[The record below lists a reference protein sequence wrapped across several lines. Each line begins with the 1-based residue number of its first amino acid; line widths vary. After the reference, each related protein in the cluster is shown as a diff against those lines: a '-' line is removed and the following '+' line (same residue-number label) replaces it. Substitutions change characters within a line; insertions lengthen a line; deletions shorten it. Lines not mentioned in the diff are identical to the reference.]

1 MIPLAFVVSAI
12 LLLVTS
18 TLRAAGAALVRTSRA
33 DALHDAAE
41 GNERAAAVADLLQL
55 RARIQP
61 ALAPV
66 LTSLLVLAVIP
77 LTWAVSSLVSGWW
90 LALVVLV
97 MAVVLVIVTDLVPRT
112 IGRSRSSS
120 LAYRLAPLLAVSIRL
135 GDAAN
140 DLVSDEDEQEADDA
154 TSDNDEELELISSI
168 IEFGDTIVREVM
180 MPRTDMVT
188 LPASASTDE
197 AVDLVLE
204 AGRSRVPLTGENVD
218 DIVGILY
225 ARDLLELYD
234 QHSPPRPCLEIAHDP
249 YFVPETKPI
258 ADLLREMQA
267 NQRHLAIVVDEFG
280 GTAGLVTIEDLLEEI
295 VGEIA
300 DEYDT
305 EEPMV
310 IPLEEG
316 GLLVDARL
324 DVDDLASALGTE
336 FPDADWDTVGGLI
349 LGLAGRVPK
358 TGESFEYDDLLL
370 TAEQVQGRRVAMV
383 LVARRCVQ
391 PVSSPS

>member
-1 MIPLAFVVSAI
+1 MIPLAFGVSAI
-12 LLLVTS
+12 LLLVTA

-41 GNERAAAVADLLQL
+41 GNERAAAVADLLEL

-66 LTSLLVLAVIP
+66 LTGLLVLAVIP

-90 LALVVLV
+90 LALVVLA
-97 MAVVLVIVTDLVPRT
+97 MAILLVIVTDLVPRT

-120 LAYRLAPLLAVSIRL
+120 LAYRLASLLAVSIRL

-154 TSDNDEELELISSI
+154 TNDNDEERELISSI

-234 QHSPPRPCLEIAHDP
+234 QHSPPRPCLEIAHEP

-258 ADLLREMQA
+258 ANLLREMQA

-295 VGEIA
+295 VGEIV

-310 IPLEEG
+310 VPLDEG

-324 DVDDLASALGTE
+324 DVDDLATALGTE

-370 TAEQVQGRRVAMV
+370 TAEQVQGRRVALV
-383 LVARRCVQ
+383 RVARR
-391 PVSSPS
+391 

>member
-1 MIPLAFVVSAI
+1 MIPVAFGVSAI
-12 LLLVTS
+12 LLLVTA

-41 GNERAAAVADLLQL
+41 GNERAAAVADLLEL

-66 LTSLLVLAVIP
+66 LTGLLVLAVIP
-77 LTWAVSSLVSGWW
+77 LTWAVSGLVSGWW

-97 MAVVLVIVTDLVPRT
+97 MAIVLVIVTDLVPRT
-112 IGRSRSSS
+112 IGRSRSSR

-140 DLVSDEDEQEADDA
+140 DLVSDEDEEEDDDE
-154 TSDNDEELELISSI
+154 TNDNDEERELISSI

-204 AGRSRVPLTGENVD
+204 AGRSRVPLTGENID

-295 VGEIA
+295 VGEIV

-310 IPLEEG
+310 VPLEEG

-324 DVDDLASALGTE
+324 DVDDLANALGTE
-336 FPDADWDTVGGLI
+336 FPDAEWDTVGGLI

-383 LVARRCVQ
+383 RVARR
-391 PVSSPS
+391 

>member
-1 MIPLAFVVSAI
+1 MIPLAFLVSAI

-66 LTSLLVLAVIP
+66 LTGLLVLAVIP

-154 TSDNDEELELISSI
+154 TNDNDGELELISSI
-168 IEFGDTIVREVM
+168 IEFGETIVREVM

-295 VGEIA
+295 VGEIV

-383 LVARRCVQ
+383 RVARR
-391 PVSSPS
+391 

>member
-1 MIPLAFVVSAI
+1 MIPLAFGVSAI
-12 LLLVTS
+12 LLLVTA

-41 GNERAAAVADLLQL
+41 GNERAATVADLLEL

-66 LTSLLVLAVIP
+66 LTGLLVLAVIP

-90 LALVVLV
+90 LALIVGI
-97 MAVVLVIVTDLVPRT
+97 MAIVLVIVTDLVPRT

-120 LAYRLAPLLAVSIRL
+120 LAYRLASLLAVSIRL

-154 TSDNDEELELISSI
+154 TNDNDEERELISSI

-234 QHSPPRPCLEIAHDP
+234 QHSPPRPCLEIAHEP

-295 VGEIA
+295 VGEIV

-310 IPLEEG
+310 VPLDEG

-324 DVDDLASALGTE
+324 DVDDLATALGTE

-370 TAEQVQGRRVAMV
+370 TAEQVQGRRVALV
-383 LVARRCVQ
+383 RVARR
-391 PVSSPS
+391 